1 MTDYKDYGDNEIY
14 LAHVFINMSKRQIK
28 LVSEDGYEDTVTWK
42 FDREGSE
49 GFSETTSAMIECMD
63 EDLITIF

>member
-1 MTDYKDYGDNEIY
+1 MTDYTSDSDNEIY

-42 FDREGSE
+42 FDR
-49 GFSETTSAMIECMD
+49 
-63 EDLITIF
+63 

>member
-1 MTDYKDYGDNEIY
+1 MTDYKDYGDTEIY